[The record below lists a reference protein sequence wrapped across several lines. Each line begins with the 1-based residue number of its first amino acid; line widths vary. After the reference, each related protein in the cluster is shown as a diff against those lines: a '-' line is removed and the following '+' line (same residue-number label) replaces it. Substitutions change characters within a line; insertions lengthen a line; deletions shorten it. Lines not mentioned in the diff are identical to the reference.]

1 MAAAEDRSLDGD
13 GDRPEPGSPAPDRQA
28 PVHAVDLGPFRL
40 GGPSDRQAIARLVDD
55 ACRDTGFLQV
65 TGHGV
70 SLEVCDRLL
79 DAWAGFFD
87 LPPAVK
93 RDWVVGDESANR
105 GFSAVGKEGLAYSRG
120 EATPPDLFEAFNV
133 GREDVVGPYFD
144 RHRLFYAANRWPDRP
159 PGLRDAWLAYEAG
172 AAEAADTVL
181 RAMAVALDLPEPWFV
196 ERTRRAVVTTRFIN
210 YERRSRAE
218 PEPGQMRLGAH
229 TDYGI
234 LTVLLAD
241 EVPGLQVWRDRR
253 WHDVA
258 TPRGTLTCNI
268 GDMLAL
274 WTNDRWT
281 STLHRVVPPSGHAEA
296 TARRRSVARFLD
308 CEPDRVIECIPS
320 CCGPANP
327 PRFEPVQAGE
337 WLMAKILGGRRR
349 RPADLSAASAESAGD
364 DAG

>member
-1 MAAAEDRSLDGD
+1 MVA
-13 GDRPEPGSPAPDRQA
+13 RPA
-28 PVHAVDLGPFRL
+28 PVHPVDLEPFRL
-40 GGPSDRQAIARLVDD
+40 GGPADRQAVARLVDD

-70 SLEVCDRLL
+70 PVEVCDRLL
-79 DAWAGFFD
+79 GAWAAFFD
-87 LPPAVK
+87 QPLSDKQA
-93 RDWVVGDESANR
+93 WVVEDESANR

-133 GREDVVGPYFD
+133 GREDVSGPYFD
-144 RHRLFYAANRWPDRP
+144 RHRQFYSPNRWPERP
-159 PGLRDAWLAYEAG
+159 PGLRDAWLAYEAAT
-172 AAEAADTVL
+172 AAVAAAVL
-181 RAMAVALDLPEPWFV
+181 RAMAIALDLPEQWFV

-210 YERRSRAE
+210 YERGPAGAE

-241 EVPGLQVWRDRR
+241 DIPGLQVRRDER

-274 WTNDRWT
+274 WTNDRWA
-281 STLHRVVPPSGHAEA
+281 STLHRVVPPPGRAQA
-296 TARRRSVARFLD
+296 RARRRSVARFLD

-320 CCGPANP
+320 CCGPGNP
-327 PRFEPVQAGE
+327 PRYEPVQAGE
-337 WLMAKILGGRRR
+337 WLMAKVLGGRRR
-349 RPADLSAASAESAGD
+349 RAADLSAAAARARAGD
-364 DAG
+364 VEPSGAS

>member
-1 MAAAEDRSLDGD
+1 MA
-13 GDRPEPGSPAPDRQA
+13 DRPA
-28 PVHAVDLGPFRL
+28 PVHAVDLEPFHF
-40 GGPSDRQAIARLVDD
+40 GGPSAREGVARLVDD

-70 SLEVCDRLL
+70 PLETCDALL

-87 LPPAVK
+87 LPLEEKQA
-93 RDWVVGDESANR
+93 WVVEDESANR

-133 GREDVVGPYFD
+133 GREDTRGPYFD
-144 RHRLFYAANRWPDRP
+144 RHRPFYAPNRWPDRP
-159 PGLRDAWLAYEAG
+159 QGLREPWMAYETA
-172 AAEAADTVL
+172 AAEVVDLVL
-181 RAMAVALDLPEPWFV
+181 RAMAIALDRPEPWFL

-210 YERRSRAE
+210 YERRSTAD

-241 EVPGLQVWRDRR
+241 EVPGLQVWRDER

-274 WTNDRWT
+274 WTNDRWA
-281 STLHRVVPPSGHAEA
+281 STLHRVVPPPGDGTGSV
-296 TARRRSVARFLD
+296 RRRSVARFLD

-320 CCGPANP
+320 CCGPGNP
-327 PRFEPVQAGE
+327 PRYQPVQAGE
-337 WLMAKILGGRRR
+337 WLMAKILGGRKRTA
-349 RPADLSAASAESAGD
+349 ADLSASTVPAPDGAS
-364 DAG
+364 